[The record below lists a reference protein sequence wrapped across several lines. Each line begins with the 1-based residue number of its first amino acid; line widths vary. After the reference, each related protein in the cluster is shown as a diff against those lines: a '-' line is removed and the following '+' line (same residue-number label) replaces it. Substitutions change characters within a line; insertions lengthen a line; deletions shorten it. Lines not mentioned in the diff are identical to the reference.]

1 LGGAADSP
9 LVGLRGPDD
18 VRPRDAQGVREGKAL
33 RWCPHERSLGR
44 RGDRDTTRPGRL
56 SGDTA
61 LGSSRHF
68 WTRLPILEIYAS
80 ATEGAG
86 FVNSTAPSASRG
98 TSHDDIVL
106 RLDRPGEL
114 FSADVNSIYSGTGRL
129 ISGMEE
135 LVQEFLARRTI
146 RLDERVVVVLPA
158 VERGVRRYCQLRVE
172 QRSREVR
179 LLWRQGVRS
188 LTIGFLLFLA
198 GLVLSFYFAQPNL
211 ARFWQNAFGDGV
223 FLVVAWVGLWYPLD
237 LLFFARRPVR
247 REIGVLT
254 AMQTLQLVVRSE
266 EIPETSAHAIR
277 SIEGGTDFHGN
288 AKRLEE

>member
-1 LGGAADSP
+1 
-9 LVGLRGPDD
+9 
-18 VRPRDAQGVREGKAL
+18 
-33 RWCPHERSLGR
+33 
-44 RGDRDTTRPGRL
+44 
-56 SGDTA
+56 
-61 LGSSRHF
+61 
-68 WTRLPILEIYAS
+68 
-80 ATEGAG
+80 
-86 FVNSTAPSASRG
+86 
-98 TSHDDIVL
+98 
-106 RLDRPGEL
+106 
-114 FSADVNSIYSGTGRL
+114 
-129 ISGMEE
+129 MEE

>member
-1 LGGAADSP
+1 M
-9 LVGLRGPDD
+9 
-18 VRPRDAQGVREGKAL
+18 
-33 RWCPHERSLGR
+33 
-44 RGDRDTTRPGRL
+44 
-56 SGDTA
+56 
-61 LGSSRHF
+61 
-68 WTRLPILEIYAS
+68 
-80 ATEGAG
+80 
-86 FVNSTAPSASRG
+86 NSTAPSASRG

-158 VERGVRRYCQLRVE
+158 VEIRADTRVAVERGVRRYCQLRVE

-198 GLVLSFYFAQPNL
+198 GLVLSFYFTQPNL

>member
-1 LGGAADSP
+1 VALRIHCSSVCADRTMS
-9 LVGLRGPDD
+9 VHGTRK
-18 VRPRDAQGVREGKAL
+18 VSAKAL